1 MMNIVKFLIIAIV
14 VTISVALCPTFVQS
28 RKTKCDWLGGNC
40 IKGGEEETMKM
51 SSGLD
56 VSRRVLQATRYIYYD
71 ALNHNV
77 PAKQHGQQDR
87 PDNPNRRGCTLATE
101 CYRLTH

>member
-1 MMNIVKFLIIAIV
+1 MNLVKFLIIS
-14 VTISVALCPTFVQS
+14 VTILVALSPTLVQS
-28 RKTKCDWLGGNC
+28 RKTKYDWLGENS
-40 IKGGEEETMKM
+40 IKGGDKETIKM

-56 VSRRVLQATRYIYYD
+56 VSRRVLQATRYINYD
-71 ALNHNV
+71 ALKHNV

-87 PDNPNRRGCTLATE
+87 PDNPYRRACTLATG

>member
-1 MMNIVKFLIIAIV
+1 MNLVKFLIITVIILVAI
-14 VTISVALCPTFVQS
+14 CPTLVQS

-40 IKGGEEETMKM
+40 IKGGDKETMKM
-51 SSGLD
+51 SSVMD
-56 VSRRVLQATRYIYYD
+56 VSRRVLKAKRYIDYD
-71 ALNHNV
+71 ALKHNV

-87 PDNPNRRGCTLATE
+87 PDNPYRRRCTLATG

>member
-1 MMNIVKFLIIAIV
+1 MMNLVKFLIIA
-14 VTISVALCPTFVQS
+14 VTVSVALLCPTLVQS

-40 IKGGEEETMKM
+40 IKGVDEETMKM

-56 VSRRVLQATRYIYYD
+56 VGHRVLQATRYINYD
-71 ALNHNV
+71 ALKHNV

-87 PDNPNRRGCTLATE
+87 PDNPYRRACTLATG